1 MGKRGSAMTLGERR
15 NLTKGLLFISPWIL
29 GFLAFNLYPLIA
41 SIWFSLCD
49 YSVLSEPVF
58 LGAQNYV
65 DLWNDPVF
73 WKALRNTV
81 IFAAVAIPLSTSLS
95 IGLAVLLNQPIAGQ
109 GIYRTIFFLP
119 SLVPAISLAILW
131 QWMLNGP
138 MGLVNNLI
146 RPFLNII
153 NAVVGSHLQAPDWLN
168 DPNFALGGLILT
180 GLWGT
185 GQAVVIYLAGLQE
198 VPTELYE
205 AAELDGTNA
214 WQRFLHITL
223 PMLSPVIFF
232 NVLMSIIGALQ
243 TFAVPYILTGGGDG
257 PGRSLLFLATYI
269 YQNAFDYWNMGYASA
284 LALCLFV
291 LIIGLSLVTV
301 HYGEKKV
308 HYSGR

>member
-1 MGKRGSAMTLGERR
+1 MTLGERR
-15 NLTKGLLFISPWIL
+15 NVLKGLLFISPWIL
-29 GFLAFNLYPLIA
+29 GFFAFNLYPLVA

-49 YSVLSEPVF
+49 YSVLSQPVF

-65 DLWNDPVF
+65 DLWHDPVF

-81 IFAAVAIPLSTSLS
+81 LFAVVAIPLSNLLS
-95 IGLAVLLNQPIAGQ
+95 IGLAILLNQPIAGQ

-138 MGLVNNLI
+138 MGLVNSLL
-146 RPFLNII
+146 RPPLQAI
-153 NAVVGSHLQAPDWLN
+153 NALFGSHLQAPDWLN
-168 DPNFALGGLILT
+168 DPNFALWGLILT

-198 VPTELYE
+198 VPVELYE
-205 AAELDGTNA
+205 AAELDGTNS

-291 LIIGLSLVTV
+291 LIIGLSLITV

>member
-1 MGKRGSAMTLGERR
+1 MTLGERR

>member
-1 MGKRGSAMTLGERR
+1 MTLGERR
-15 NLTKGLLFISPWIL
+15 NLIKGLVFISPWIV
-29 GFLAFNLYPLIA
+29 GFFAFNLYPLIA

-49 YSVLSEPVF
+49 YSVLSQPVF

-65 DLWNDPVF
+65 DLWHDPVF
-73 WKALRNTV
+73 WKALRNTIV
-81 IFAAVAIPLSTSLS
+81 FAVVAIPLSTFLS

-153 NAVVGSHLQAPDWLN
+153 NAVTGSHLQAPDWLN
-168 DPNFALGGLILT
+168 DPNFALWGLILT

-198 VPTELYE
+198 VPAELYE

>member
-1 MGKRGSAMTLGERR
+1 MTLGERR

-81 IFAAVAIPLSTSLS
+81 IFAAVAIPLSTFLS

-138 MGLVNNLI
+138 MGLVNNLL
-146 RPFLNII
+146 RPFLNVI

-198 VPTELYE
+198 VPAELYE